1 MGVEEKRICKSFLIK
16 SRWITRTRRELTRK
30 IEECKVLNELN
41 AGEDAISRQ
50 ESEKA
55 ILSPQEKE
63 GEGSTEITVPSAPPS
78 PHAAFGSLLPVAD
91 APTVFS
97 LPPETIGAHLGNAQS
112 AGLHAIGPRRPKY
125 PAFPPQP
132 ASVQRNARRGADPGD
147 SPLHADSRDSRGV
160 SSRRLLQSFG
170 GIFGIS
176 LGGRFRGKKWRGW
189 RT

>member
-1 MGVEEKRICKSFLIK
+1 MQKFLDQIEVDNEDEA
-16 SRWITRTRRELTRK
+16 ELTRK

-63 GEGSTEITVPSAPPS
+63 GEGSTEITVPSS
-78 PHAAFGSLLPVAD
+78 CSLRFASPVAD